1 MKKAVLF
8 SALLLFTL
16 TQVWSQDVEI
26 PQIGSQAPSFIA
38 MSTNGKIDFPKDF
51 GKSWKILF
59 SHPKDFTPVCSSEI
73 LELARDQKDFDALNA
88 KLIVLSTDLLDQHES
103 WKTALEGVKTNDN
116 DAVKIE
122 FPIISDND
130 FAVSRLYGMIHNE
143 ESSSKNIR
151 GVFFIDPDNKV
162 RAIMFYPNE
171 VGRNIEELKRT
182 LTALE
187 VTSDNKNVVTPAD
200 WKPGDDVLVPFISQ
214 EERENIDKPGSAYRQ
229 LTWFMV
235 YKAFP

>member
-8 SALLLFTL
+8 SALILFTL

-38 MSTNGKIDFPKDF
+38 MSTNGKIDFPRDF

-103 WKTALEGVKTNDN
+103 WKAALEGVKSNDN

-214 EERENIDKPGSAYRQ
+214 EDRKNIDKPGSAYRQ